1 MINTKLA
8 IPTFHNDR
16 ISVNLP
22 HNFKLKTLPHHIEQ
36 IFNIKSDEEFNEKA
50 LEIFYFQSENCDVY
64 RSYLN
69 LLGIHP
75 KLITSV
81 EKIPFFPVELFKT
94 KKIFLGDD
102 EPQLVFKSSGTTE
115 TGRSHHFV
123 RHPIIYETSFNTAF
137 ELFYGKP
144 ENLAILCLLPSY
156 LEQGESS
163 LVYMMDH
170 LVKRSHQELSGFY
183 LNNGSELKSALEQ
196 CIQSNTPTLLIG
208 VTYALLDFAETSPM
222 DLSGITIMETG
233 GMKGRR
239 KELTKAELHAILK
252 KGFNCSSISSEYGMT
267 ELLSQAY
274 SNQDGIFE
282 TSSIMKVLIRETN
295 DPFSYTKDGKTGG
308 INVIDLA
315 NIYSCSFIATQDLGK
330 IVTNGFEI
338 MGRFDNSDVR
348 GCNLMI
354 G

>member
-1 MINTKLA
+1 M
-8 IPTFHNDR
+8 
-16 ISVNLP
+16 
-22 HNFKLKTLPHHIEQ
+22 EQ

-239 KELTKAELHAILK
+239 KEMIRMEVHDLLQSAFQVE
-252 KGFNCSSISSEYGMT
+252 SIHSEYGMT

-274 SNQDGIFE
+274 SKGAGVFNCPPWMKIKLRQNTDPIYSASHL
-282 TSSIMKVLIRETN
+282 TSGMV
-295 DPFSYTKDGKTGG
+295 
-308 INVIDLA
+308 NVIDLA
-315 NIYSCSFIATQDLGK
+315 NVESCSFIATQDLGK
-330 IVTNGFEI
+330 IGEHGFEI
-338 MGRFDNSDVR
+338 LGRTDHSDVR
-348 GCNLMI
+348 GCSQLSL
-354 G
+354 